1 MEEKCNN
8 NIAVEL
14 RAEEEDEEEEEE
26 EALSLSDLPLF
37 HQWRKDQRNIEE
49 EEEENSRSPVME
61 VKDDFDF
68 CSASKESEMCAAD
81 ELFFKGRILPFRH
94 SVSSSEPG
102 LLRSGSM
109 DRYYSGGLI
118 SSRSSSINSH
128 HSTTSSSSSSAAG
141 GGGGG
146 CSIPTA
152 VRRPKLPP
160 PRNQFQYSHPSPSPR
175 LHFPSQRQKI
185 AAGKNYAAGR
195 NYAAAKSSPLWNIF
209 RLGLVAAPPDLKPR
223 CPSSK
228 NNFGS
233 RNSNSSSISS
243 ASNKKKKKARVNLLG
258 GAGACRSCSS
268 DTVDTVAPRV
278 VFYKRCAS
286 EGDVAKALLDLQRR
300 KSNASNN
307 AEDSTMTT
315 NKHVAKKRLSHHR
328 TFEWLKQLSLEEDE
342 A

>member
-1 MEEKCNN
+1 MEEKCS
-8 NIAVEL
+8 NITAVEL
-14 RAEEEDEEEEEE
+14 RAEEQDEEEEEEEE

-37 HQWRKDQRNIEE
+37 HQWRKDQINIEE
-49 EEEENSRSPVME
+49 EESIRSPVME

-94 SVSSSEPG
+94 SVSSSDTG

-109 DRYYSGGLI
+109 DRYYSGGFI

-128 HSTTSSSSSSAAG
+128 HSMTSSSSSSAAG
-141 GGGGG
+141 
-146 CSIPTA
+146 CSIPAA

-175 LHFPSQRQKI
+175 LHFPNQRTKI
-185 AAGKNYAAGR
+185 AAGR
-195 NYAAAKSSPLWNIF
+195 NYAAAKSSPPWNIF
-209 RLGLVAAPPDLKPR
+209 RLGLVAAPPDLKSR
-223 CPSSK
+223 CPSRN

-243 ASNKKKKKARVNLLG
+243 GSNSNAKKKKKARVNLLG
-258 GAGACRSCSS
+258 GAGGCRSCSS

-300 KSNASNN
+300 KSNN

-315 NKHVAKKRLSHHR
+315 DEHVAKKRLSHHR

>member
-14 RAEEEDEEEEEE
+14 RAEEEDEEEEE

-37 HQWRKDQRNIEE
+37 HQWRKDQRNIKEE
-49 EEEENSRSPVME
+49 EESIRSPLME
-61 VKDDFDF
+61 AKDDFDF

-128 HSTTSSSSSSAAG
+128 HSMTSSSSSSSA
-141 GGGGG
+141 
-146 CSIPTA
+146 A

-175 LHFPSQRQKI
+175 LHFPSQRTKI
-185 AAGKNYAAGR
+185 AAGR
-195 NYAAAKSSPLWNIF
+195 NYAAAKSSPPWNIF
-209 RLGLVAAPPDLKPR
+209 RLGLVAAPPDLKTR

-243 ASNKKKKKARVNLLG
+243 GSNKKKKKKARVSLLG
-258 GAGACRSCSS
+258 GAGGCRSCSS

-300 KSNASNN
+300 KSNN

-315 NKHVAKKRLSHHR
+315 NKHVAKKRLSHRR